1 MSSPLKSVLVLTAVG
16 LGLLLLYEL
25 AHRLGSHRLSGAPR
39 ARQALRRLRE
49 PLRWLLVVAGLHIAV
64 GAQLDSSTA
73 GSLILHLLSLLL
85 IGVVAWLLVTA
96 TYIVEDLA
104 LSRYRLEAEDNLQ
117 ARRVH
122 TQVMVLRRITVF
134 AAALLGG
141 AAMLMTFPQART
153 VGTSLLASAGIAG
166 LVAGVAARPVLENV
180 IQVCRSPSASR
191 SGSTTSSWSR
201 ANGAGSRRSP

>member
-1 MSSPLKSVLVLTAVG
+1 MPVRRYLHVSSPLESVLVLTAVA

-25 AHRLGSHRLSGAPR
+25 AHRLVSHRLSGAPR

-49 PLRWLLVVAGLHIAV
+49 PLRWLLVAA
-64 GAQLDSSTA
+64 A
-73 GSLILHLLSLLL
+73 
-85 IGVVAWLLVTA
+85 
-96 TYIVEDLA
+96 YIVENLA
-104 LSRYRLEAEDNLQ
+104 LRRYQLEVEDNLQ

-134 AAALLGG
+134 AAVLLAG

-153 VGTSLLASAGIAG
+153 VGTSLLASAGIIG

-180 IQVCRSPSASR
+180 IAGVQIAF
-191 SGSTTSSWSR
+191 SGPIRIDDVVVVEGEWGRIEEITLTFVVVRIWD
-201 ANGAGSRRSP
+201 SRRLMLPIS